1 MRLAAY
7 QPDIPQNLGALM
19 RLSVCFDMS
28 LDVIEP
34 CGFPFSTRAV
44 RKAAMDYG
52 AQADISA
59 HASWDAFQAYRGA
72 GRLILLTTKGATPHW
87 DCTFRAD
94 DTLLLGRESAGVP
107 PEVHDAA
114 DARVLI
120 PMPGG
125 GRSLNIA
132 MAAGI
137 VAAEAIRQF
146 QTAEPNKDSQP

>member
-19 RLSVCFDMS
+19 RLSVCFDMP

-52 AQADISA
+52 AQADLRA
-59 HASWDAFQAYRGA
+59 HDSWEAFQQNRGS

-87 DCTFRAD
+87 ECAFRAD

-107 PEVHDAA
+107 DSVHQVA

-146 QTAEPNKDSQP
+146 ACA

>member
-19 RLSVCFDMS
+19 RLSVCFDLP

-52 AQADISA
+52 AMADITA
-59 HASWDAFQAYRGA
+59 HSSWDAYQATRGQ

-87 DCTFRAD
+87 DCTFRPD

-107 PEVHDAA
+107 PDVHDAA
-114 DARVLI
+114 NERVLI
-120 PMPGG
+120 SMPGK

-146 QTAEPNKDSQP
+146 ETAS

>member
-1 MRLAAY
+1 MRLATY

-19 RLSVCFDMS
+19 RLSVCFDMP

-52 AQADISA
+52 AEANITA
-59 HASWDAFQAYRGA
+59 HNSWDAFQGKPRA

-87 DCTFRAD
+87 DCAFHPG

-107 PEVHDAA
+107 ADVHEAA

-146 QTAEPNKDSQP
+146 ATAS

>member
-19 RLSVCFDMS
+19 RLSVCFDMA

-52 AQADISA
+52 AEADMTS
-59 HASWDAFQAYRGA
+59 HDSWEAFQANRRA

-87 DCTFRAD
+87 DCAFRPD

-107 PEVHDAA
+107 DDVHEAA
-114 DARVLI
+114 DARLLI

-137 VAAEAIRQF
+137 VAAEAIRQSY
-146 QTAEPNKDSQP
+146 AAAYSVSR